1 MIIDKI
7 LNNNVAVIKDKSG
20 NERIVMGC
28 GIAYQKKIGDSIA
41 DDKIEKTFF
50 LSNPDV
56 NHKLQQLFMDIPME
70 YINIS
75 QEIMMY
81 AKTKLGKK
89 LNDNIYISLTD
100 HIYMSIVRF
109 KEGIVVKNA
118 LLWDIRRFY
127 KDEYSVGVRALNMI
141 EDAFS
146 IRLPDDEAGF
156 IALHIVNAGKD
167 ESLKDIYEIT
177 KLMQEISNIVKYTF
191 AVEFDEDS
199 VYYYRFITHL
209 KFFSQR
215 ILSGKIYNEED
226 DDLLEVIKIKYKNSY
241 YCVEKINEY
250 IINKYGY
257 DLSNEEKLYLTIHIE
272 RVVYKSHKK

>member
-1 MIIDKI
+1 MLIDKI
-7 LNNNVAVIKDKSG
+7 LNNNVAVIKDESD

-28 GIAYQKKIGDSIA
+28 GIAYQKKIGDRIA
-41 DDKIEKTFF
+41 DKKIEKTFF
-50 LSNPDV
+50 LSNPDI
-56 NHKLQQLFMDIPME
+56 NHKLQQLLVDIPME

-89 LNDNIYISLTD
+89 LNDTIYISLTD
-100 HIYMSIVRF
+100 HIYMAIVRY

-118 LLWDIRRFY
+118 LLWEIRRFY
-127 KDEYSVGVRALNMI
+127 KDEYAVGIQALQMI

-156 IALHIVNAGKD
+156 IALHIVNAGKND
-167 ESLKDIYEIT
+167 TLKDIYEIT

-191 AVEFDEDS
+191 SIEFDEDS

-215 ILSGKIYNEED
+215 ILSGNIYAQEE

-241 YCVEKINEY
+241 YCVKKINEY
-250 IINKYGY
+250 IKKKYGY
-257 DLSNEEKLYLTIHIE
+257 DLSHEEKLYLTIHIE
-272 RVVYKSHKK
+272 RVVYKSYKK